1 MTHPQR
7 LGILGGTLDPMHFG
21 HLDAAEVAQRA
32 LDLDEVWFVPSHDPP
47 HRPLDPVA
55 SPFHR
60 FAMASLA
67 VSDHEAYRACDLE
80 LRRAGSSYTIDTLQE
95 LHAQGWAPSQLFFII
110 GVDAFAEVAAWR
122 AYPDVLG
129 AANFAVIS
137 RAGMPAPQLAAHLPE
152 LSARIATAGFTSTN
166 GAGTMIFPVEGRTR
180 DVSSSLVRQRLRDR
194 ESISDLVPA
203 QVERH
208 IMAHGLYGSGKQ
220 IA

>member
-1 MTHPQR
+1 
-7 LGILGGTLDPMHFG
+7 MHFG
-21 HLDAAEVAQRA
+21 HLDAADAARRA
-32 LDLDEVWFVPSHDPP
+32 LELDEVWFVPSHDPP

-67 VSDHEAYRACDLE
+67 VPDAEAYRACDLE

-110 GVDAFAEVAAWR
+110 GVDAFAEVATWR
-122 AYPDVLG
+122 AYPDVLERRTSPWSRAPGRPRRGG
-129 AANFAVIS
+129 AAPRVLGSHRHGRDHERN
-137 RAGMPAPQLAAHLPE
+137 RDRNRDLPGRGH
-152 LSARIATAGFTSTN
+152 AR
-166 GAGTMIFPVEGRTR
+166 GTCRRRSI
-180 DVSSSLVRQRLRDR
+180 RQRLRDG

-208 IMAHGLYGSGKQ
+208 IMAHGL
-220 IA
+220 